1 MESDIVGSCGVYC
14 NLRSL
19 VLKLVDS
26 PFVDGGERYCF
37 VGATTFKHGQNETCS
52 RDHVKHLWRSAEP
65 PVHLWSLWHE
75 RTEHVLGIQRPKWHL
90 FNLQMHFEQWMFHNE
105 QVKQS
110 ETNPSQIPTVSMGA
124 WKCTSPWKHI
134 CWWEKPRTKTA
145 GQRSKWTWVGLKM
158 RYLPVPTFPIRF
170 WQFGGSF
177 LHFLDIQMN
186 VATLHATC
194 CDSKRVSTKRNQLR
208 IHWKKNWSFLESK
221 KWIDM
226 LLFTYPTTSHY
237 MVGYCRLYDVI
248 CHSVSMKNLQY
259 IPTLINQPS
268 FISSIRYIYIVL
280 YSSPKKG
287 WKVMYLQS
295 NGIWL
300 FYLVGDYYTQYTV
313 FSRSPWFFPAYQE
326 AGIVRL
332 SGETPIGG
340 LSHESTYNGY

>member
-52 RDHVKHLWRSAEP
+52 RDHVKHLWHSAEP

-158 RYLPVPTFPIRF
+158 RYLPVPNFPIRF

-208 IHWKKNWSFLESK
+208 IHWKKTDPFWNQRSELTCCCLPIPLHLIIWSV
-221 KWIDM
+221 I
-226 LLFTYPTTSHY
+226 
-237 MVGYCRLYDVI
+237 VGYMMLYAI
-248 CHSVSMKNLQY
+248 LSRWK
-259 IPTLINQPS
+259 
-268 FISSIRYIYIVL
+268 ISSISQHSSTSHHSSVPYGIYI
-280 YSSPKKG
+280 
-287 WKVMYLQS
+287 
-295 NGIWL
+295 
-300 FYLVGDYYTQYTV
+300 
-313 FSRSPWFFPAYQE
+313 
-326 AGIVRL
+326 
-332 SGETPIGG
+332 
-340 LSHESTYNGY
+340 